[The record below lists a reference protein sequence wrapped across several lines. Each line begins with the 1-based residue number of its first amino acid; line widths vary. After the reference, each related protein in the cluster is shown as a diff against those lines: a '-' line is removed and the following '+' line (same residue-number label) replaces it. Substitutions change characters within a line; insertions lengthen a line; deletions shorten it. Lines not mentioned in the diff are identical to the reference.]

1 MFVAAAWAP
10 AADGST
16 DYFDTRVAPKLKNGV
31 ISFRERAS
39 LLNGGSHGPAIVPG
53 RREASILV
61 AAAWAPAADGSTDYF
76 DRKVAPILTRRCL
89 GCHNEELKDGGIS
102 FRDRASLIK
111 GGSHGPAIVPGKPEA
126 SMLVVALKHEGS
138 LQMPPG
144 PKLPSREISIL
155 TKWIRNGA
163 VWGTKLR

>member
-1 MFVAAAWAP
+1 MLLAAMSARG
-10 AADGST
+10 ADRSA
-16 DYFDTRVAPKLKNGV
+16 DYFDT
-31 ISFRERAS
+31 
-39 LLNGGSHGPAIVPG
+39 
-53 RREASILV
+53 
-61 AAAWAPAADGSTDYF
+61 
-76 DRKVAPILTRRCL
+76 KVAPILARRCL

-102 FRDRASLIK
+102 FRDRASLLR

-163 VWGTKLR
+163 LWGTKLR